1 MCGWWQSSRHF
12 VHVTSRHFANL
23 RIHSSLCCPSIDS
36 FPCDLSV
43 CLSVIKFQ
51 RMLSSCRPL
60 ALASFN
66 NFFLLL
72 LLTMDHGGGFRP
84 PSNQHDTSIPIQRS
98 TFMSTHHL
106 ASHTIVPIFL
116 LLRGVQGSHAAQR
129 EVRRQ
134 TSQSQI
140 CRRNEWEHQRSNRK
154 VALLRPHLNLCIR
167 NNASDL

>member
-72 LLTMDHGGGFRP
+72 LLTMDHGGGFRRRAINTTP
-84 PSNQHDTSIPIQRS
+84 LSPFRGALSCLRTISPHTPSFRS
-98 TFMSTHHL
+98 FYSLGASTEARPHRY
-106 ASHTIVPIFL
+106 V
-116 LLRGVQGSHAAQR
+116 
-129 EVRRQ
+129 VRRHRFV
-134 TSQSQI
+134 TETKGSI
-140 CRRNEWEHQRSNRK
+140 KEVTERS
-154 VALLRPHLNLCIR
+154 LY
-167 NNASDL
+167 SDLI

>member
-1 MCGWWQSSRHF
+1 MF
-12 VHVTSRHFANL
+12 
-23 RIHSSLCCPSIDS
+23 
-36 FPCDLSV
+36 LSV
-43 CLSVIKFQ
+43 RHQIPKEVVL
-51 RMLSSCRPL
+51 LP
-60 ALASFN
+60 ASHSLRLLQQ
-66 NFFLLL
+66 LLL
-72 LLTMDHGGGFRP
+72 LVVDRMDHGGGFRP